1 MKQIKKIKNYN
12 NLDFNSKPLFVCQKI
27 KGFNLIKNK

>member
-12 NLDFNSKPLFVCQKI
+12 NLDFNRKPLFVCQK
-27 KGFNLIKNK
+27 NKRVSFD